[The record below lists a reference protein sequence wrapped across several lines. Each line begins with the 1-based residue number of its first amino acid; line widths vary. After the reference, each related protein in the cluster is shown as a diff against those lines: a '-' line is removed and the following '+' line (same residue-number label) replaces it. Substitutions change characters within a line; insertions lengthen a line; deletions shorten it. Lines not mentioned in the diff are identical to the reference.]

1 MAEYWKSTVS
11 TTLNSDLE
19 HHINLRTLIQP
30 KYWCKHCGIY
40 VRDTPFER
48 TQHEATGKHQ
58 GALKRFL
65 RDIHRNKEQEERES
79 NKAKSEVERLKGLV
93 SGSGPDRQQQPP
105 WKRLGGASTGGASV
119 SRSANVESRKRQMA
133 QLAEMGVAIPEEFR
147 PEMALAG
154 EWKEVAK
161 EETPKTLETAD
172 SPAATAVGV
181 RKRKIDDRGEEE
193 VEQGAPRKVWG
204 STIRRYPGASGG
216 DDEDLDALLEM
227 TTELKRKKSI
237 KTEIKAEAEDTPIKR
252 EEEQTPVKQTPSG
265 GKDHPAVKKEP
276 EDVKAE
282 EETKEPNLAAIP
294 EATDAPADAPAVVFK
309 KRKPK
314 QIKR

>member
-1 MAEYWKSTVS
+1 M
-11 TTLNSDLE
+11 
-19 HHINLRTLIQP
+19 
-30 KYWCKHCGIY
+30 
-40 VRDTPFER
+40 RDTPFER

-65 RDIHRNKEQEERES
+65 RDIHRNKEQEEREQ

-105 WKRLGGASTGGASV
+105 WKRAGGRASTGGASV
-119 SRSANVESRKRQMA
+119 SRSANLESRKRQMA

-154 EWKEVAK
+154 EWKEVVK
-161 EETPKTLETAD
+161 EETPKASVTAD
-172 SPAATAVGV
+172 TPAATAVGV
-181 RKRKIDDRGEEE
+181 RKRKIDNRGEEE
-193 VEQGAPRKVWG
+193 LEERAEKKVWG
-204 STIRRYPGASGG
+204 STIRRHPGASGS

-227 TTELKRKKSI
+227 TTELKGKKSI
-237 KTEIKAEAEDTPIKR
+237 KREKVEAEDTSVKR
-252 EEEQTPVKQTPSG
+252 EDGQTPVKQEDAEGQSG
-265 GKDHPAVKKEP
+265 IPPGSKEQPVIKDEL
-276 EDVKAE
+276 EGVKAE
-282 EETKEPNLAAIP
+282 EETKDVNLAAIP

-314 QIKR
+314 QLKR